1 MTNFRGLAFAAA
13 QAFALAATLTACNL
27 YSPPPAAVT
36 KDNYTTIGKAD
47 HKTIPDSMEMM
58 TLDQAQ
64 DTALENNPDFKSK
77 YQAISAARA
86 AYYQSFSGYFPTLTA
101 SFNGT
106 HSNFN
111 PQYQSGGSPG
121 NGSKTTAYSP
131 SLGANWTIFDSC
143 VREMNLLAA
152 QHNWKE
158 SEQLE
163 LDARRVLL
171 KSVASAYNNILLAV
185 ENERISKADMDFNYT
200 LLKETELKF
209 DAGAVPLSD
218 VLNFKINYN
227 NAENKLI
234 AARYSLDSAKYSLAA
249 LMGLTECTLPPSLK
263 FPAIPSAED
272 TLMDVGVYLD
282 MALASRPDLKA
293 YREALENSRYKYY
306 SSICS
311 FGPVVSATGN
321 VYYQAQTSHSS
332 TVGGSSSGNSNS
344 YQKGWGDSYG
354 AGVSWEVFS
363 GGSTYFAMR
372 QAQANV
378 AQSEFT
384 VASNW
389 INVITEVR
397 QAYDN
402 YNVNVK
408 QARLYKKTLELTIKN
423 RDLVAEQYKAGSAAI
438 ELLNQAD
445 NNVVTAETNMASA
458 LINMQN
464 AKAQL
469 DAATNSK

>member
-1 MTNFRGLAFAAA
+1 MKSFRGRIFAAIP
-13 QAFALAATLTACNL
+13 AFALLASLTACTL

-36 KDNYTTIGKAD
+36 KDNYTSIGKEE
-47 HKTIPDSMEMM
+47 HKLLPDSMEML

-64 DTALENNPDFKSK
+64 DIAIENNPSFKAK
-77 YQAISAARA
+77 YEAIAAARA
-86 AYYQSFSGYFPTLTA
+86 AYYQSFSGYFPKVTA
-101 SFNGT
+101 GFNATRSSFD
-106 HSNFN
+106 
-111 PQYQSGGSPG
+111 PQYQSGSTPS
-121 NGSKTTAYSP
+121 NGSASTTYSP
-131 SLGANWTIFDSC
+131 SLNANWTIFDSF

-152 QHNWKE
+152 KHNWKQ

-163 LDARRVLL
+163 QDARRVLI
-171 KSVASAYNNILLAV
+171 KSVATAYNNILLAV
-185 ENERISKADMDFNYT
+185 ETERIARSDMDFNYT

-227 NAENKLI
+227 NAENTLI
-234 AARYSLDSAKYSLAA
+234 SASYSLASAKYSLAA
-249 LMGLTECTLPPSLK
+249 LMGLTESTLPVSVK
-263 FPAIPSAED
+263 FPAIPSAEE

-282 MALASRPDLKA
+282 MALANRPDLKA
-293 YREALENSRYKYY
+293 YRESLENYKYKYY

-311 FGPVVSATGN
+311 FGPVVSATGS
-321 VYYQAQTSHSS
+321 VYYQGKTTHSS
-332 TVGGSSSGNSNS
+332 AVGGSGSGNSNF
-344 YQKGWGDSYG
+344 YQKGWGNSYG

-363 GGSTYFAMR
+363 GGATYFNMR

-378 AQSEFT
+378 A
-384 VASNW
+384 VAEYTLAGNW
-389 INVITEVR
+389 ITVITEVR

-408 QARLYKKTLELTIKN
+408 QARLYKKTLELTKKN
-423 RDLVAEQYKAGSAAI
+423 RDLVEEQYKAGSAAI

-445 NNVVTAETNMASA
+445 NNVVTAETNMASS